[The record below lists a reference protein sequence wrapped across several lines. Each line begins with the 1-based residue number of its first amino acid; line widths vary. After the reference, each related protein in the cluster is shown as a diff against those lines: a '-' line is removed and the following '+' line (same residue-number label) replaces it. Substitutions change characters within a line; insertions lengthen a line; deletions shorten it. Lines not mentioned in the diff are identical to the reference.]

1 MLQIGDATL
10 VSEEAV
16 HSLVE
21 RGGEIA
27 TQVEDIWAKSPK
39 LMASKGAD

>member
-16 HSLVE
+16 ASL
-21 RGGEIA
+21 RARSGEIA
-27 TQVEDIWAKSPK
+27 KQVEGIWAKSPK